1 MKKNIYVKPEIE
13 IVEIPKLDV
22 LNVSMDSSW
31 TGSGSG
37 DYDWEPIR

>member
-1 MKKNIYVKPEIE
+1 MGKNIYVKPEIE

-31 TGSGSG
+31 TGSSGG
-37 DYDWEPIR
+37 DYDWDPIR